1 MLTICFCRPLSAPLV
16 KTMSTFAFK
25 CVPDTQRWQQQSL
38 NEECKEMP
46 SWSYIFKTVR
56 CPNHSIPL
64 LCVVGLL
71 DFVSDSCHTTH
82 TSSPTMY
89 SPHLQRAP
97 FCHFL
102 PAASLLIFPLKSLPH
117 SLCSLSLSHTFFL
130 CISLFHLWPILFI
143 GSLIFL
149 ALTLLSLLQSSSISL
164 PSLAWPFLI
173 CFFFFCLCLAFVK
186 EYQKVVV
193 SVVSLSISVRP
204 LCRCLSLSMSL
215 SALQIILLGCL
226 PG

>member
-1 MLTICFCRPLSAPLV
+1 
-16 KTMSTFAFK
+16 
-25 CVPDTQRWQQQSL
+25 
-38 NEECKEMP
+38 MP

-117 SLCSLSLSHTFFL
+117 SLCSLSLSHFF
-130 CISLFHLWPILFI
+130 SLHLSLSSLTHSLHRVIDLS
-143 GSLIFL
+143 GSHL
-149 ALTLLSLLQSSSISL
+149 ALSSPKLLHLSSFPRLTFSYL
-164 PSLAWPFLI
+164 
-173 CFFFFCLCLAFVK
+173 FFFFLP
-186 EYQKVVV
+186 
-193 SVVSLSISVRP
+193 LSGIR
-204 LCRCLSLSMSL
+204 
-215 SALQIILLGCL
+215 
-226 PG
+226 